1 MRRFTTPTLPMSVPV
16 ALTGADVYVIIKQG
30 QRKLLKTGA
39 DVVAVY
45 DSESGKTE
53 LSVTLTQEETGAFLA
68 EKRATVQVNWIFPD
82 GTRDATNI
90 QQIDVSENLL
100 SEVITYAD

>member
-39 DVVAVY
+39 DVVAV
-45 DSESGKTE
+45 
-53 LSVTLTQEETGAFLA
+53 L
-68 EKRATVQVNWIFPD
+68 
-82 GTRDATNI
+82 
-90 QQIDVSENLL
+90 
-100 SEVITYAD
+100 